1 MRSFTFYVRL
11 ISIRNIS
18 KKSYKLEMESENFW
32 NEQKNDDNNDGETHN
47 RCECTRLN
55 EEEPHHIGVWYSH

>member
-1 MRSFTFYVRL
+1 M
-11 ISIRNIS
+11 
-18 KKSYKLEMESENFW
+18 EMESENFW